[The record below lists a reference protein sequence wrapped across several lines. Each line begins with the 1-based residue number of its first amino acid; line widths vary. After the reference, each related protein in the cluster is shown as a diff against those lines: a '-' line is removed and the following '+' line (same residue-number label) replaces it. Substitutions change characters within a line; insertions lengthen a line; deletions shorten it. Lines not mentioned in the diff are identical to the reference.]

1 VRTSAARRLRLA
13 AWLSVASLAAVVP
26 HAIEDATL
34 GVPQRFGLSPVAAGW
49 LFGLFV
55 AAQIAAAV
63 AALEGRRWA
72 PPAMVVIG
80 AVWAAG
86 ALIDHAGAFQTGSFR
101 AGLSSRVWV
110 WSIVGLQSAVAFVAG
125 SVATSRRL

>member
-1 VRTSAARRLRLA
+1 VRIDASRRLRLA

-26 HAIEDATL
+26 HAIEDAIM
-34 GVPQRFGLSPVAAGW
+34 GVPQRFGLSPVVAGW

-55 AAQIAAAV
+55 AAQVAAAV
-63 AALEGRRWA
+63 AALEGWRWA

-80 AVWAAG
+80 VVWAAG
-86 ALIDHAGAFQTGSFR
+86 ALIDHPGAFQTGSFR

-110 WSIVGLQSAVAFVAG
+110 WSIVGLQGAVAILAG
-125 SVATSRRL
+125 SVVLRRRS